1 MWRRETER
9 ETELTG
15 EEGRTRV
22 RADAH
27 DSQRQE
33 MERERR
39 THGEGGQKKY
49 KAKAGR
55 RMEHN
60 RLREEN

>member
-27 DSQRQE
+27 DSQRRE
-33 MERERR
+33 MEREDTQRGR
-39 THGEGGQKKY
+39 AEKIQGKSWKKN
-49 KAKAGR
+49 GT
-55 RMEHN
+55 
-60 RLREEN
+60 